1 MLGSSDF
8 WREDCAVAGRTRV
21 KVQDECGKALEQSH
35 WFKVQDTCGK
45 ALGQSSWLKVQD
57 ECGKALERSLWL
69 KVQDLAN
76 KPPGALRGG
85 ALLTR
90 PLRRPLWPGLPA
102 CDCYKPPEALRGGG
116 ASGAPAAAR
125 SPVQGFPRVIVREQA
140 MWPFVP
146 GSHTNGSGDCWGDCL
161 Y

>member
-8 WREDCAVAGRTRV
+8 WREDCAIAGRTRV

-35 WFKVQDTCGK
+35 WFKVQDACGK

-57 ECGKALERSLWL
+57 ECGKALEQSLWL

-85 ALLTR
+85 GRFWRAR
-90 PLRRPLWPGLPA
+90 
-102 CDCYKPPEALRGGG
+102 C
-116 ASGAPAAAR
+116 GAP
-125 SPVQGFPRVIVREQA
+125 SGQGFPRVIVTSLQGVSAGERF
-140 MWPFVP
+140 WRRRCGPPPCP
-146 GSHTNGSGDCWGDCL
+146 GLPAGDCWQQSPEQSPGRLGAICTRSPHKPVG
-161 Y
+161 